1 VNTWG
6 GSSIPEGYPDPVTEV
21 AGLREYIAIV
31 RRHIWLVL
39 AIVGAALGI
48 TLYLVMTAPPKYRAV
63 AVVRLADTRRA
74 LTGGS
79 EDAAYTEVLSRE
91 TDLLQSQMQV
101 LTSRGVAGDAVDREG
116 LRFAPVDKQ
125 KPVPEISRVQVASDA
140 RNDTLRFEFRS
151 DGLTARGR
159 DREQQASYGQP
170 FQIAGVSL
178 EVSSR
183 PKFQSAVFHVIP
195 RDDAIDWLLGGFRGI
210 ARPKTDIIDLSFV
223 SLDPR
228 TSQRVVNA
236 MVLAFQVRNATS
248 AQQASRRRRIFL
260 EEQMRQTDAMLQRAM
275 NDYSGFRSRQRV
287 FSSKEKATAQ
297 EQGLVTV
304 EMRRAELDGQRRMYE
319 SLLAQAQRS
328 GQGGDTNLRAL
339 VSAPG
344 IAANPVVQQLYG
356 RLASYETARDSLIT
370 SGAAQTNP
378 DIVAL
383 NTLISSTN
391 NKLVAAIRNQMQALQ
406 ANIASLDNMKAA
418 SSSAIAA
425 APSAETEEAQLGQ
438 QVQAVQRIADQLQE
452 DYQRA
457 KMAEAVEVGQVEI
470 VDLADVPTFP
480 VATGRTR
487 KLAMGLILGL
497 MLGFGAAVVVDGMN
511 TSITRRDEVE
521 RVLQVPGL
529 GVIPRFAAN
538 RAGRARVAKL
548 IGNWNGKRRNGQRAE
563 GLITVHDARSSSAE
577 AFRTL
582 RTNLIFSQAVQTLR
596 TIVVTSPSPGEG
608 KTTTAA
614 NLAVSFAQQGMRV
627 LIMDCDLRRARLHKV
642 FRVNRSPGFTEYVL
656 GQATLEEAVRSTD
669 ITGLYVMPSGPLPPN
684 PSELLGG
691 ERMRKALTSLSEAY
705 DMLMLDTPP
714 LLAAS
719 DAAILSTLADGVV
732 LVVRAGSTESE
743 AGQQAVQ
750 QLSAVGARIVGAVLN
765 DPDSKLPQYSGYY
778 KYEYAAAES

>member
-1 VNTWG
+1 
-6 GSSIPEGYPDPVTEV
+6 
-21 AGLREYIAIV
+21 
-31 RRHIWLVL
+31 
-39 AIVGAALGI
+39 
-48 TLYLVMTAPPKYRAV
+48 
-63 AVVRLADTRRA
+63 
-74 LTGGS
+74 
-79 EDAAYTEVLSRE
+79 
-91 TDLLQSQMQV
+91 
-101 LTSRGVAGDAVDREG
+101 
-116 LRFAPVDKQ
+116 
-125 KPVPEISRVQVASDA
+125 
-140 RNDTLRFEFRS
+140 
-151 DGLTARGR
+151 
-159 DREQQASYGQP
+159 
-170 FQIAGVSL
+170 
-178 EVSSR
+178 
-183 PKFQSAVFHVIP
+183 
-195 RDDAIDWLLGGFRGI
+195 
-210 ARPKTDIIDLSFV
+210 
-223 SLDPR
+223 
-228 TSQRVVNA
+228 
-236 MVLAFQVRNATS
+236 
-248 AQQASRRRRIFL
+248 
-260 EEQMRQTDAMLQRAM
+260 
-275 NDYSGFRSRQRV
+275 
-287 FSSKEKATAQ
+287 
-297 EQGLVTV
+297 
-304 EMRRAELDGQRRMYE
+304 
-319 SLLAQAQRS
+319 
-328 GQGGDTNLRAL
+328 
-339 VSAPG
+339 
-344 IAANPVVQQLYG
+344 
-356 RLASYETARDSLIT
+356 
-370 SGAAQTNP
+370 
-378 DIVAL
+378 
-383 NTLISSTN
+383 
-391 NKLVAAIRNQMQALQ
+391 
-406 ANIASLDNMKAA
+406 
-418 SSSAIAA
+418 
-425 APSAETEEAQLGQ
+425 
-438 QVQAVQRIADQLQE
+438 
-452 DYQRA
+452 
-457 KMAEAVEVGQVEI
+457 
-470 VDLADVPTFP
+470 
-480 VATGRTR
+480 
-487 KLAMGLILGL
+487 MGLILGL